1 MTSTFSRQ
9 PTSYGRDPYTCENQ
23 DQRATASKDTVETNG
38 RMDTSDRNV
47 LPANE
52 VGKNP
57 IPTLSLSSFERLGI
71 AF

>member
-1 MTSTFSRQ
+1 M
-9 PTSYGRDPYTCENQ
+9 
-23 DQRATASKDTVETNG
+23 ETNG

-71 AF
+71 AFWSMFTILYDINKTGSSFSMLQKPLL